1 MNWNVNLSQATM
13 CHWKQRYG
21 APQLNEVEEL
31 KALRE
36 GKRPAGDLIV
46 IEAGVG

>member
-1 MNWNVNLSQATM
+1 LDLRVEAFGEGVGDGVLEVGQQMNQV
-13 CHWKQRYG
+13 G
-21 APQLNEVEEL
+21 FEG
-31 KALRE
+31 